1 MTKRDLMKE
10 LEHVE
15 RKAQDLV
22 GSSNVPSTPVN
33 TDNYYDYKFF
43 VNGKLIEIK
52 GDISNIIL
60 KKNSIEIIV

>member
-43 VNGKLIEIK
+43 VNRKLIEIK